1 MVMEPDAASCGDI
14 HVLACTECPRVSSV
28 SARGWEAHRADDP
41 CAGEGSNL
49 VFYCPDCARRVFG
62 RPER

>member
-41 CAGEGSNL
+41 WAAEGPTL